1 MALFVGSFQ
10 AFPGYMDADYYFAG
24 GMQLAQGRGF
34 NEPYI
39 WNYLDDPA
47 ALPHPSHAYWM
58 PLASVLSAFGMRLT
72 GSTQY
77 ASGRLVFMALTALLP
92 VVTARLALTFSRRA
106 FPAIVSGLL
115 SVFSIYY
122 APFLP
127 VPDNYGVFMIL
138 GAFFMLATVSN
149 RSWASLV
156 MGMIVGAMTLAR
168 SDGVLWLLLG
178 MAASLDQAGWTTRSP
193 SDEASLKRL
202 PMGPRGTKWL
212 RLGLVVIGFL
222 VLVTPWVVRNL
233 NVYGAVRAPGAE
245 KLAWLTTYD
254 EIFSFPSDTLTPE
267 RWWNAGVPS
276 LLAARA
282 CALRW
287 NSAQRRGR
295 PGRACSWCL
304 HSSWGVGYRRDPRVR
319 LGTYGWVALLVSP

>member
-1 MALFVGSFQ
+1 MACNWRR
-10 AFPGYMDADYYFAG
+10 A
-24 GMQLAQGRGF
+24 RGF

-47 ALPHPSHAYWM
+47 ALPHPSHSYWM

-72 GSTQY
+72 GSTDY
-77 ASGRLVFMALTALLP
+77 ASGRLAFIALTALLP

-156 MGMIVGAMTLAR
+156 MGMIAGAMTLAR

-178 MAASLDQAGWTTRSP
+178 MAASLDQAGWTTRSSKRP
-193 SDEASLKRL
+193 RPHSKRL

-222 VLVTPWVVRNL
+222 VLVTPWVVRNRMSTEL
-233 NVYGAVRAPGAE
+233 CG
-245 KLAWLTTYD
+245 
-254 EIFSFPSDTLTPE
+254 
-267 RWWNAGVPS
+267 
-276 LLAARA
+276 
-282 CALRW
+282 
-287 NSAQRRGR
+287 RRGQRNWLGSPHMTKSSASR
-295 PGRACSWCL
+295 PT
-304 HSSWGVGYRRDPRVR
+304 P
-319 LGTYGWVALLVSP
+319 